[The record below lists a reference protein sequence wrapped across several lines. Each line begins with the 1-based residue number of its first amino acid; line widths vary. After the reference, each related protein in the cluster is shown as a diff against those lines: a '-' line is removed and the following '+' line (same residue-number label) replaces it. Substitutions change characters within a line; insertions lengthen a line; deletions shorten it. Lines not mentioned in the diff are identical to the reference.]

1 MKRFR
6 KIKQLTNNRFL
17 NLFHLE
23 AINKKGGVF
32 DYFFVSRNDQ
42 EHLKLLTHEL
52 KPEGIVV
59 YALMR
64 SDPSKLIMIRQYRYP
79 LDEEIFELPAGL
91 IDYGESAEE
100 AAMREMK
107 EETGMKL
114 TIYQGGKSSYR
125 RPFFMG
131 AGFTDETSTTIYGWA
146 EGESDIVNQE
156 DSEMIHTLLVD
167 RTEAERILKEE
178 KVSMRGAYLLMHFIH
193 ADQEQPFAF
202 LD

>member
-52 KPEGIVV
+52 KPEGIVI

-156 DSEMIHTLLVD
+156 DSEMIHTLMVD
-167 RTEAERILKEE
+167 RTEAERILREE

-193 ADQEQPFAF
+193 SDQESPFSF

>member
-114 TIYQGGKSSYR
+114 TIYQGGNASYR

-131 AGFTDETSTTIYGWA
+131 AGFTDETSTTVYGWA
-146 EGESDIVNQE
+146 EGEIDTVNQE

-167 RTEAERILKEE
+167 RTEAERILREE

-193 ADQEQPFAF
+193 SDQESPFSF